1 MENPHGK
8 SVFDLDANIV
18 ALLCYLGNVVCCLG
32 LILSII
38 TVITDK
44 KNKLAR
50 FHAWQSILLTTVPLI
65 LVFVLFML
73 FFVGGLIGGVI
84 DGFIGFPIITLIVFL
99 VSILLYIVFIIGA
112 LLVFVGMIIGAIK
125 GASGELFKLP
135 IIGKMADKYS
145 G

>member
-1 MENPHGK
+1 MQNPHGK

-18 ALLCYLGNVVCCLG
+18 ALLCYLGNAICYLG

-50 FHAWQSILLTTVPLI
+50 FHAWQSILLTAIPLV
-65 LVFVLFML
+65 LVVVLFVVL
-73 FFVGGLIGGVI
+73 FIGGLIGAII
-84 DGFIGFPIITLIVFL
+84 DSAIGFPIVTLIISL
-99 VSILLYIVFIIGA
+99 VSIVLYIVVIIGSI
-112 LLVFVGMIIGAIK
+112 LVFVGMILGAIK
-125 GASGELFKLP
+125 GASGELFKFP